1 MSFIKVVD
9 LVRQYQMGES
19 VVTANDR
26 LNFDIQEG
34 EFVVILGPSGAGKS
48 TLLNLLGAWTRPP
61 LAVFLSKGRIF
72 AAIMTWN

>member
-26 LNFDIQEG
+26 LNFDIEEG
-34 EFVVILGPSGAGKS
+34 EFVVILGPSGAGRS
-48 TLLNLLGAWTRPP
+48 PP
-61 LAVFLSKGRIF
+61 S
-72 AAIMTWN
+72 

>member
-26 LNFDIQEG
+26 LNFDIEEG

-48 TLLNLLGAWTRPP
+48 TLLNLLGGHGQGHLRQYFCPRGGYLP
-61 LAVFLSKGRIF
+61 L
-72 AAIMTWN
+72 